1 MCGGRGIKAPLGNCY
16 EDCREGHFR
25 GDVVG
30 GIVDKVVEFV
40 SLCCGTDGEC
50 EGPVWVVREVVD
62 LYLLLECRACL
73 LVWCEVC
80 GAEEEVGTAV
90 VGVALFFEEG
100 RDDAGGR
107 LDVFGR

>member
-1 MCGGRGIKAPLGNCY
+1 M
-16 EDCREGHFR
+16 
-25 GDVVG
+25 
-30 GIVDKVVEFV
+30 
-40 SLCCGTDGEC
+40 
-50 EGPVWVVREVVD
+50 D